1 MAFKKPHTTSGFW
14 SGMSWAKNLSSHA
27 DKKKMMNKMK
37 ISHSYIFQKIEVLV
51 QTTAPSIRDRRVNV
65 ERITAAQK
73 VKF

>member
-1 MAFKKPHTTSGFW
+1 
-14 SGMSWAKNLSSHA
+14 
-27 DKKKMMNKMK
+27 MK